1 MALSHIR
8 HNIQVK
14 EESEIPF
21 FSKEC
26 CKLDDYNLWPIRC
39 SKHNKELKSWQR
51 KNKHIKKWKRLF
63 YKNFQRWRFVK
74 MLTITTPPVLHWD
87 TSDDLNLQTTIT
99 PEKIT
104 ERMGIIYNTNESYY
118 TRSIIEKNLKHTNK
132 SDYQI
137 HLREIL
143 KSRFKLMRKR
153 SKFWKKYVDGGQ
165 WFYEC
170 PIDEN
175 GIANPHLHVL
185 LVGSKKIPIEEL
197 SEEFSKYKLG
207 EVSYFSSPR
216 NKNGVIQKMTY
227 WRNRKLVVNKSAVS
241 RSLNYVSNYMKKDEQ
256 ADGKNNS
263 WFGSLY
269 NK

>member
-1 MALSHIR
+1 
-8 HNIQVK
+8 
-14 EESEIPF
+14 
-21 FSKEC
+21 
-26 CKLDDYNLWPIRC
+26 
-39 SKHNKELKSWQR
+39 
-51 KNKHIKKWKRLF
+51 
-63 YKNFQRWRFVK
+63 

-87 TSDDLNLQTTIT
+87 VAQDKKIQATISK
-99 PEKIT
+99 EKIT
-104 ERMGIIYNTNESYY
+104 ERRGIIHNTNESYY
-118 TRSIIEKNLKHTNK
+118 TRTINEKKIKKLQKD
-132 SDYQI
+132 DYKLQ
-137 HLREIL
+137 LRNIL
-143 KSRFKLMRKR
+143 KNRFKIMRKR

-165 WFYEC
+165 WFFEC

-185 LVGSKKIPIEEL
+185 LVGSKKIPVEEL

-207 EVSYFSSPR
+207 EVTYFSSPK
-216 NKNGVIQKMTY
+216 NKKGVIQKMTY

-241 RSLNYVSNYMKKDEQ
+241 RCLNYVSAYMKKDEQ

>member
-26 CKLDDYNLWPIRC
+26 CELDDYNLWPIRC
-39 SKHNKELKSWQR
+39 SDCNKQLKSWQR
-51 KNKHIKKWKRLF
+51 KNAHVKKWKRLF
-63 YKNFQRWRFVK
+63 YKNYQRWRFVK

-87 TSDDLNLQTTIT
+87 TSDDKSVQGTWF
-99 PEKIT
+99 PEEIHRKA
-104 ERMGIIYNTNESYY
+104 GNTSKSYY
-118 TRSIIEKNLKHTNK
+118 YRSSISENGINLVNK
-132 SDYQI
+132 LDYQI
-137 HLREIL
+137 KLREIL
-143 KSRFKLMRKR
+143 KSRFKHMRKR

-216 NKNGVIQKMTY
+216 NKKGVIQKMTY
-227 WRNRKLVVNKSAVS
+227 WRNSKLVINKSAVS

>member
-1 MALSHIR
+1 M
-8 HNIQVK
+8 NG
-14 EESEIPF
+14 
-21 FSKEC
+21 
-26 CKLDDYNLWPIRC
+26 DWPVRC
-39 SKHNKELKSWQR
+39 SDCNKQLKSWQR
-51 KNKHIKKWKRLF
+51 KNAHVKKWKRLF
-63 YKNFQRWRFVK
+63 YNNFQRWRFVK

-87 TSDDLNLQTTIT
+87 TSDDLKEQSTMLPEGQYLMRGGKEVYFNTT
-99 PEKIT
+99 
-104 ERMGIIYNTNESYY
+104 ESYY
-118 TRSIIEKNLKHTNK
+118 YRSSVTERKIKFTRKE
-132 SDYQI
+132 DYQI

-227 WRNRKLVVNKSAVS
+227 WRNRKLVLNKSAVA

-256 ADGKNNS
+256 ANGKNNS